1 MNGALL
7 LLVRPARDPAPNAK
21 PAGFPVISEMLRPI
35 PAACNAECDI
45 PSAAAIS
52 GLTSI

>member
-21 PAGFPVISEMLRPI
+21 PAGFPVIGEMLRPI

-45 PSAAAIS
+45 PSGI
-52 GLTSI
+52 GRQRLTSV